1 MPEAVF
7 LDTNVLLH
15 HAYPNIGN
23 DPPAIKQLKF
33 EACQQQLIQFQKDGT
48 HLWINGQVIREF
60 WRNASLVM
68 SNGKQIP
75 LKNVR
80 QALDGFL
87 SIVTVADNTFA
98 VRELLLPLVQEYSVR
113 GLPVH
118 DANIMATMLAYEIG
132 TVCTLDNGFDRYRK
146 RITIL
151 SPLTSSI

>member
-23 DPPAIKQLKF
+23 DPPEIKQLKF

-60 WRNASLVM
+60 WKNASLVM
-68 SNGKQIP
+68 SNGKQVP

-118 DANIMATMLAYEIG
+118 DANIVATMLAYEIG

-151 SPLTSSI
+151 SPLTSST